1 MQPWSFKIS
10 NQALHNQ
17 SIGSLR
23 VQEVSHARYQYPLR
37 GGKKKEGVLK
47 NNVNPCIS
55 GLESRNEEEV
65 GK

>member
-1 MQPWSFKIS
+1 MQDINILF
-10 NQALHNQ
+10 
-17 SIGSLR
+17 GG
-23 VQEVSHARYQYPLR
+23 

>member
-37 GGKKKEGVLK
+37 GGQKEGGGTK
-47 NNVNPCIS
+47 
-55 GLESRNEEEV
+55 E
-65 GK
+65 